1 MGSIGVYE
9 LLIIFVIVVM
19 LVFLGILAVRLMR
32 R

>member
-9 LLIIFVIVVM
+9 LLIIFIIVM
-19 LVFLGILAVRLMR
+19 FLVFLGILAVRLFR